1 MLRHRVQRP
10 GDFHVIVAV
19 HLDPGEDRLVV
30 GLWQRQQIAS
40 LQSANISAGRVAVVP
55 CTRIP
60 GILPAPDLHP
70 VLGSARSVKDSP
82 APKLPRTYCT
92 ARFTRGL
99 SCGERI
105 RVGSVAN
112 PTCCA

>member
-19 HLDPGEDRLVV
+19 HLDRGEDRLVV
-30 GLWQRQQIAS
+30 GLWQRSQTAS

-60 GILPAPDLHP
+60 VNLPAPDLHP
-70 VLGSARSVKDSP
+70 VLGVGQVGKV
-82 APKLPRTYCT
+82 LPCPEVAADVLHRP
-92 ARFTRGL
+92 FHP
-99 SCGERI
+99 RI
-105 RVGSVAN
+105 VLR
-112 PTCCA
+112 

>member
-10 GDFHVIVAV
+10 GDFHVIVTV

-30 GLWQRQQIAS
+30 WLWQRSQTAS

-60 GILPAPDLHP
+60 AISPHQISTRFW
-70 VLGSARSVKDSP
+70 GSARSVKYSP
-82 APKLPRTYCT
+82 APKLPRTSCT
-92 ARFTRGL
+92 ARSTRGL

-112 PTCCA
+112 QRCCA